1 MSGRQNFNATFTCN
15 KVDSANIGFE
25 FYGVPANPT
34 TWRNNFMGY
43 NRHGLYYTAGYIG
56 QQGGPTQPSDNI
68 WDSCVNLPLGYYH
81 TWNQGTSPDSLSKLY
96 VRANASLE
104 VFDPWANGSSGGP
117 VTRYRGGYG
126 SMCGTWFDLTTLI
139 QVVSPPS
146 YVACNPT
153 YTTFPT
159 GSLFRPL
166 VGGGDTVTTGNGDEG
181 RSTAGSVNTRAG
193 RRWIAQMSAWQA
205 MLADSTMADSA
216 ADLQEFKTLAANSRF
231 VWLTSIAD
239 NIANGNYD
247 AATSAMA
254 EGIHAHTNVTVDDAT
269 GVAMADGTGA
279 DYVVQNYLDIYRLG
293 IKYALGELTDGDKA
307 EVAELANLC
316 PGIDGTIIYTA
327 RGLYSNVFGNLLAL
341 DDNCVTGDTSYS
353 RSSQQPIQPVIRNV
367 NELAK
372 NAQGYSLQPNP
383 NNGNLTITQKNA
395 DNTPVKVQ
403 VWNATGA
410 VVYSKNAQF
419 EIGKMQV
426 HIPNSLPGLYLLQIS
441 DNFGNTFTR
450 KFIIQ

>member
-1 MSGRQNFNATFTCN
+1 
-15 KVDSANIGFE
+15 
-25 FYGVPANPT
+25 
-34 TWRNNFMGY
+34 
-43 NRHGLYYTAGYIG
+43 
-56 QQGGPTQPSDNI
+56 
-68 WDSCVNLPLGYYH
+68 
-81 TWNQGTSPDSLSKLY
+81 
-96 VRANASLE
+96 
-104 VFDPWANGSSGGP
+104 
-117 VTRYRGGYG
+117 
-126 SMCGTWFDLTTLI
+126 MCGGLFDLTTLI

-166 VGGGDTVTTGNGDEG
+166 VGGGDTVVTGNGSDEGEG

-205 MLADSTMADSA
+205 MLADSTIADSS
-216 ADLQEFKTLAANSRF
+216 ADLLEFKTLAASSRYA
-231 VWLTSIAD
+231 WLTQIAD

-247 AATSAMA
+247 AASSAMA
-254 EGIHAHTNVTVDDAT
+254 EGMHAHTSVATDDAT
-269 GVAMADGTGA
+269 GVVMADGTGA
-279 DYVVQNYLDIYRLG
+279 DYVVQNYLDVYRLA
-293 IKYALGELTDGDKA
+293 IKYGLDALTDADKA

-327 RGLYSNVFGNLLAL
+327 RGLYSNVFGSLLAL
-341 DDNCVTGDTSYS
+341 DDDCVTGDTSYS
-353 RSSQQPIQPVIRNV
+353 RSGQQPQQPIIRNI
-367 NELAK
+367 NDLSK
-372 NAQGYSLQPNP
+372 SGQGYSLQPNP
-383 NNGNLTITQKNA
+383 NNGNLTITQKIA

-419 EIGKMQV
+419 ESGKMQV
-426 HIPNSLPGLYLLQIS
+426 HMTNSVPGLYLLQIS
-441 DNFGNTFTR
+441 DNFGATFTR